1 MKNPKLLIGVVLI
14 IIFSAFAFYS
24 FSSTLNPYVTF
35 AEAAQRSGNVQV
47 SGYLI
52 DDNISYDLGSRQLR
66 FYLEDGEGT
75 QVLVSYNGAKPDNME
90 HADSVVVIGNFDG
103 EIFQAERLL
112 VKCPSKY
119 EEDK

>member
-75 QVLVSYNGAKPDNME
+75 QVLVSYNGVKPDNME